1 MERVGV
7 VDHVFEVVDC
17 GVEMWMV
24 CVLSYWLI
32 SMMMLLR
39 VVGER

>member
-17 GVEMWMV
+17 GVGV
-24 CVLSYWLI
+24 GGLRAFVL
-32 SMMMLLR
+32 
-39 VVGER
+39 VDFDDDVAEGCG